1 MLITDKGTEGQM
13 ELAEAPWGISAL
25 SIHVTEGAAGTLPP
39 PLIICSLWLQGP
51 PALDPYFLCL
61 LPPQACSGL

>member
-39 PLIICSLWLQGP
+39 PLIICSQGRH
-51 PALDPYFLCL
+51 LCGSWV
-61 LPPQACSGL
+61 PQH